1 VTQVIVTGATGFIGS
16 HLVRALVERGDAV
29 TCAVRATSAADR
41 ALQLRRLG
49 AHVVHAELADLPNEP
64 ALARCD
70 VVYHVAGA
78 TRARSRG
85 EFLEINARATD
96 ALLQALARRQ
106 TPPVFVLVSSLAAA
120 GPSPPGEVQSEERP
134 PRPVSHYGASKLAAE
149 ICARLMA
156 DKVPITVVRPPM
168 VLGAGDLVTVVL
180 FRSLKHSS
188 VHLMP
193 GFRRRQYSLVFVEDV
208 ARGIITA
215 AERGERLRG
224 LSATDRVGLQDVVVD
239 AEALWNGS
247 PTQWCDLAGTCG
259 GEGIYYLASEQ
270 RITYAQLGQ
279 MAANALGWRRLLPV
293 PVPKSLV
300 WCMASC
306 NEIVARCR
314 GRACFFGWDKW
325 REATTGDW
333 TCSSGKAREQLG
345 FTTNDDFAA
354 QFEAACNWYRGH
366 GWL

>member
-1 VTQVIVTGATGFIGS
+1 
-16 HLVRALVERGDAV
+16 
-29 TCAVRATSAADR
+29 
-41 ALQLRRLG
+41 
-49 AHVVHAELADLPNEP
+49 
-64 ALARCD
+64 
-70 VVYHVAGA
+70 
-78 TRARSRG
+78 
-85 EFLEINARATD
+85 
-96 ALLQALARRQ
+96 
-106 TPPVFVLVSSLAAA
+106 
-120 GPSPPGEVQSEERP
+120 
-134 PRPVSHYGASKLAAE
+134 
-149 ICARLMA
+149 
-156 DKVPITVVRPPM
+156 M

-180 FRSLKHSS
+180 FRSLKHAA

-208 ARGIITA
+208 ARGIIA
-215 AERGERLRG
+215 AGARGERLRG
-224 LSATDRVGLQDVVVD
+224 LGASARVGLQNVVEEV
-239 AEALWNGS
+239 ETWRNRS
-247 PTQWCDLAGTCG
+247 PTQWGDLAGTCD

-293 PVPKSLV
+293 PVPKSLI
-300 WCMASC
+300 WCLASC

-314 GRACFFGWDKW
+314 GRASFFGWDKW

-354 QFEAACNWYRGH
+354 QIEAACDWYHSH